1 MANVRD
7 LKVRIKAVGN
17 IRQITRAMEMVATT
31 KLRRFQTRAEASG
44 PYTKE
49 IEQLVGRL
57 ASHVGGGGGQP
68 LFEKRPVKKL
78 GLLIVS
84 SDRGLCGAYNTNT
97 LLEADRFEKSLP
109 EGVEVKRY
117 VIGKKAMSWCARRKL
132 DVEAYFEDPI
142 LEQMGYRDAAR
153 IAQLFEKQFVE
164 AELDEVW
171 ISYTRFVSM
180 TKYVPSVIRFLPLGG
195 TEDEQAD
202 GTETGNADGTETGN
216 ADSGSKGGASVD
228 LILEPSPEAIFG
240 QLVPK
245 YLETRMF
252 NALLE
257 SLTSE
262 YASRRVSMKNATD
275 AANDMVG
282 ELKRVYNRAR
292 QERITKELLEIV
304 GGAEA
309 VSG

>member
-1 MANVRD
+1 
-7 LKVRIKAVGN
+7 
-17 IRQITRAMEMVATT
+17 MVAV
-31 KLRRFQTRAEASG
+31 AS
-44 PYTKE
+44 PSSKSA
-49 IEQLVGRL
+49 QSR
-57 ASHVGGGGGQP
+57 
-68 LFEKRPVKKL
+68 KL

-84 SDRGLCGAYNTNT
+84 SDRGLCGAYNTNA
-97 LLEADRFEKSLP
+97 LLEAHRFEEQLP

-117 VIGKKAMSWCARRKL
+117 VVGKKAMSWCARRKL
-132 DVEAYFEDPI
+132 EVEAYFEDPI
-142 LEQMGYRDAAR
+142 LEQMSYRDAAR
-153 IAQLFEKQFVE
+153 IAQAFEKQFVE

-180 TKYVPSVIRFLPLGG
+180 TKYVPTVIRFLPLGG
-195 TEDEQAD
+195 GDEGASEDGASAD
-202 GTETGNADGTETGN
+202 G
-216 ADSGSKGGASVD
+216 ADSDGSKAESASAD

-275 AANDMVG
+275 AASDMVG

-292 QERITKELLEIV
+292 QERITKELLEII